1 MQLARHQSNELLY
14 VGFNQTYECISVG
27 TDSGFRIYNVEPF
40 KETFQRDFSRGGIG
54 ESISDQQSSYSH
66 LQQLTRI
73 YAASLMLLQA
83 TSRCC
88 SAATSWPL

>member
-54 ESISDQQSSYSH
+54 E
-66 LQQLTRI
+66 
-73 YAASLMLLQA
+73 
-83 TSRCC
+83 
-88 SAATSWPL
+88 